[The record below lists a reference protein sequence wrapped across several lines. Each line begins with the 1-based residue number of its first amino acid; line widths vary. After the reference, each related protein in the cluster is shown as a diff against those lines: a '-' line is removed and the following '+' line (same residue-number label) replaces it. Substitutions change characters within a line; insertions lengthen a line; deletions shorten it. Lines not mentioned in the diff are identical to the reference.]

1 MNVHALLYPDARRT
15 GSIALLLV
23 RLGAGLMLAPHGWA
37 KLMSGPAGLAGGL
50 AQQGL
55 PAPTLLAWCATL
67 AELFG
72 GLFVALGLLTRP
84 AAAAASFTMVVA
96 WATMHLADA
105 AQIGAGA
112 NGARFEYPFVLS
124 ICFLA
129 VAIAGGG
136 RYSLDA
142 VLFGRKAG
150 VDAGRGVD

>member
-1 MNVHALLYPDARRT
+1 MNVHALLYPDPRRT
-15 GSIALLLV
+15 GSVALLIV
-23 RLGAGLMLAPHGWA
+23 RLATGLMLAPHGWA
-37 KLMSGPAGLAGGL
+37 KLTSGPAGLAGGL
-50 AQQGL
+50 AQRGL

-67 AELFG
+67 AELVG

-105 AQIGAGA
+105 AQIGAGP
-112 NGARFEYPFVLS
+112 GARFEYPFLLS
-124 ICFLA
+124 LCFAA

-150 VDAGRGVD
+150 AGSGRD